1 MKFTK
6 AFLGGIAAVAFAVAT
21 TATVVIAPAQDYDR
35 RDNHFVVAGV
45 FKPNRQ
51 VCNTHGVCC
60 TLDALGN
67 IADCLIPGSPGA
79 PGNPGQYTD
88 NGPLPGTGPPPGGCP
103 PGWRWDPTDF
113 GGSCR

>member
-1 MKFTK
+1 MGRAILTAGF
-6 AFLGGIAAVAFAVAT
+6 VAFALA
-21 TATVVIAPAQDYDR
+21 AQAASAAAAQNYDAHDR
-35 RDNHFVVAGV
+35 PSIVAGA

-51 VCNTHGVCC
+51 VCNRQGVCC

-67 IADCLIPGSPGA
+67 IADCLIPGSSGS

-88 NGPLPGTGPPPGGCP
+88 NGPMPGTAPPPGGCP
-103 PGWRWDPTDF
+103 PGWRWDPTDA